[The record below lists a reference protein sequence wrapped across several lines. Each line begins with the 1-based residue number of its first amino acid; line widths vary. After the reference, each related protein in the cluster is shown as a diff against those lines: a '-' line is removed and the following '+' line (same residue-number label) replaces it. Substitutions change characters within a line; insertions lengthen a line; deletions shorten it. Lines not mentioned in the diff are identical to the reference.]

1 MDGRRG
7 GRGGAWVGVT
17 HSDGVT
23 NDFERRIRLLPRW
36 NMLTEERKEDCLLE
50 NRTPMHPSILT
61 IRSHPMSDVLV
72 LVATAVPT
80 SSPSRGGDVAVYVF
94 DINLLILPIPFHYV
108 LVSVFMAL
116 STVFHSINSPNNS
129 PLSHSVLPIL
139 FLPHWS
145 FQLDIYL

>member
-1 MDGRRG
+1 M
-7 GRGGAWVGVT
+7 GVT

-94 DINLLILPIPFHYV
+94 DIKQLSLPTPRPQSSQLADSLWTDSNLRSGISVCDLI
-108 LVSVFMAL
+108 
-116 STVFHSINSPNNS
+116 STEKKSASGK
-129 PLSHSVLPIL
+129 
-139 FLPHWS
+139 
-145 FQLDIYL
+145 